1 MSNYVVVF
9 HFATLNLIERE
20 TRADKWQNEN
30 GRLKSQNPRIFFIAA
45 LGIHEIVT

>member
-20 TRADKWQNEN
+20 RQERINDKMKMD
-30 GRLKSQNPRIFFIAA
+30 G
-45 LGIHEIVT
+45 